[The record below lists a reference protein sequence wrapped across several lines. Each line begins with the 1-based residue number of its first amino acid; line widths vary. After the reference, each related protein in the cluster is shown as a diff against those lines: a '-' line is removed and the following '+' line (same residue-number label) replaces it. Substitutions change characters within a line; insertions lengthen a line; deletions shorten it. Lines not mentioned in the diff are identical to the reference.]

1 MKRVKNILAAEML
14 ASLLVSLIIIVLYE
28 SGTLLAGYLQ
38 DNANAEFLS
47 VTCMEIVTICMIPL
61 SLKMF
66 KWKKVSASL
75 KNDDGRALI
84 KWGTLRMAMI
94 CIPMMLNTLFYYLF
108 GFNVAF
114 GYMGIIGLICLAF
127 IYPSTSRCVNE
138 TQSGE

>member
-84 KWGTLRMAMI
+84 KWGTLRMSMI

>member
-66 KWKKVSASL
+66 KWKKISASL

>member
-108 GFNVAF
+108 GFNVTF

-138 TQSGE
+138 TQAGE